1 MYPGLAFGKR
11 CAPASTSARVIVF
24 RLPALNKGRTAS
36 TARRPIFADAPA
48 VKMQKTISSHKR
60 ASEAVC
66 QTSVNSLNL
75 ARISWRRAKC
85 VTRKRSTVTG
95 A

>member
-11 CAPASTSARVIVF
+11 CAPDSTSARVKVF
-24 RLPALNKGRTAS
+24 CLPAFNNGRTAS
-36 TARRPIFADAPA
+36 TARKPIFAEAPA
-48 VKMQKTISSHKR
+48 VKMQKTISSQRR

-75 ARISWRRAKC
+75 ARISLRRAKY

>member
-1 MYPGLAFGKR
+1 
-11 CAPASTSARVIVF
+11 
-24 RLPALNKGRTAS
+24 
-36 TARRPIFADAPA
+36 
-48 VKMQKTISSHKR
+48 VKMQKTISSQSR

-66 QTSVNSLNL
+66 QTSVNSVNL
-75 ARISWRRAKC
+75 ARISLRRAKY